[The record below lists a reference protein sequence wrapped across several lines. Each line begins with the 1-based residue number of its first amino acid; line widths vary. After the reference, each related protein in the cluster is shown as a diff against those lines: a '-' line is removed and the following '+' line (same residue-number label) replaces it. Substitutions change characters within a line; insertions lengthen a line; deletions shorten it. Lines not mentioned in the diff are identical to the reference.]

1 MGTQRDLAKMAKSQR
16 GVGSGIS
23 GGEVSWKGMV
33 FRKEWSL
40 MRRREPGRR
49 GQGPGKRGI
58 RD

>member
-1 MGTQRDLAKMAKSQR
+1 MG
-16 GVGSGIS
+16 
-23 GGEVSWKGMV
+23 

-49 GQGPGKRGI
+49 EPGFQGPGKRGI